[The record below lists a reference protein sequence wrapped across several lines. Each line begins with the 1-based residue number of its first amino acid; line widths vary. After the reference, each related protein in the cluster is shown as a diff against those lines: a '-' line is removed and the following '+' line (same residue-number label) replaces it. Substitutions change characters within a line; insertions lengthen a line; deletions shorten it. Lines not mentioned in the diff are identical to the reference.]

1 MKAWSRATLLLTL
14 AVVLAVVLR
23 QHGGNVLI
31 IAPPWRVELSL
42 TLAVVLIVVLFFL
55 LYGLLRAVQWLAQG
69 PQRVRHWRDQRAQR
83 KDRASLEQGWIGVL
97 EGRSHEAEQQLSRL
111 LARTRAPETKV
122 LAALALARA
131 QHEDG
136 RLHERDET
144 LAQAHTAA
152 AGQTRLREA
161 VAVVHAELLLT
172 QQNQGHAALHLL
184 QTFLGATPK
193 ALNATKLLLQ
203 ARWQLAQY
211 AKVFEL
217 ARLLQRKGA
226 LKPEQARPYLEKAA
240 SERLTALMDADAD
253 AFKTSFKALWN
264 EFKRE
269 EKLWPAV
276 ALQAAKL
283 HARQGDMR
291 EAGKILEA
299 ALTPKAPTPLD
310 AKLLDAWS
318 RCPPELVA
326 QRVAKAED
334 WLKTAPEHVDLLITL
349 GKLCLQGQLWGA
361 AERYLQRGLKLPV
374 SAQQNVRIHALLG
387 RLHDSLGHLEQ
398 ALHHWRLAA
407 GADAQLTPGQRVNV
421 LPAADVRDDPG
432 SMDMVGNDKPSRTAQ
447 AGALTAPLA
456 ASAADHVQESMP
468 DGPGETFR
476 DKPFADKTPFADSL
490 GPATIDDLYF
500 DSAVIPG
507 VDLSQTSDQSGAHR
521 VDDYTAPEADHQHPA
536 AAHT

>member
-1 MKAWSRATLLLTL
+1 MKAWGRATLLLTL

-31 IAPPWRVELSL
+31 VAPPWRVELSL
-42 TLAVVLIVVLFFL
+42 TLAVILIAVLFFL
-55 LYGLLRAVQWLAQG
+55 LYGLLRGVQWLTQG
-69 PQRVRHWRDQRAQR
+69 PQRVRHWRGQRAQR

-136 RLHERDET
+136 RLRERDET
-144 LAQAHTAA
+144 LMQAHTAA
-152 AGQTRLREA
+152 AGQARLREA
-161 VAVVHAELLLT
+161 VAVVHAELLLA
-172 QQNQGHAALHLL
+172 QNRAQAALQLL
-184 QTFLGATPK
+184 QTFLGETPK

-203 ARWQLAQY
+203 AWWQLAQY

-240 SERLTALMDADAD
+240 VERLAALMDVDAA
-253 AFKTSFKALWN
+253 AFKTGFKVLWN
-264 EFKRE
+264 DLKRE

-276 ALQAAKL
+276 ALQAATL
-283 HARQGDMR
+283 QARHDETR
-291 EAGKILEA
+291 ESGKILEA
-299 ALTPKAPTPLD
+299 ALVHGMHEKQLD

-318 RCPPELVA
+318 RCAPEAIA

-334 WLKTAPEHVDLLITL
+334 WLKTSPDHVDLLMTL

-361 AERYLQRGLKLPV
+361 AERYLQRSLKL
-374 SAQQNVRIHALLG
+374 SATADAAVRQTIRIHALLG

-407 GADAQLTPGQRVNV
+407 GADAELTPRQRSSV

-432 SMDMVGNDKPSRTAQ
+432 SMDTVGNDKSLRSAQ
-447 AGALTAPLA
+447 AAALASPLA
-456 ASAADHVQESMP
+456 ASAADYELESVP
-468 DGPGETFR
+468 EGSRATFR
-476 DKPFADKTPFADSL
+476 GKSFADETPFANAL
-490 GPATIDDLYF
+490 EPAMIDDLYF

-507 VDLSQTSDQSGAHR
+507 VDLSQTSDQSGAYR
-521 VDDYTAPEADHQHPA
+521 AD
-536 AAHT
+536 AAHA